1 MFRKP
6 ARNAVYRDLAQALV
20 TVDLDR
26 LILAAPQLYSIQ
38 VRPCVP
44 KFRLGILMVKA
55 VENRLQ

>member
-20 TVDLDR
+20 TVNPDR
-26 LILAAPQLYSIQ
+26 LILAVPQLSIQ

-55 VENRLQ
+55 AENRLR